1 MRTTGEHTPIPH
13 LVSTLFEDISPLG
26 NQVKRSFLPVF
37 KAKSKLSGKYH
48 VLKWIE
54 TSTPDS
60 KHLFALIN
68 ESKFSF
74 DANGLP
80 SGVRLLE
87 DEKTILLTR
96 DYLPGVPL
104 DHFWKTVRFKN
115 RFVTIKAICKALQ
128 PILYELAQE
137 NIVHCDIKPSNMLVS
152 NVNGTLSLQLID
164 FGLAID
170 TAQINDRQ
178 VLFPLGYAAPELILN
193 RLDLVDERTDI
204 FSVGIL
210 IWRLLSGELPLKHSN
225 PSIYTNLQLNHPLPD
240 HSSIP
245 KDWLIFLQKA
255 TKKPQFRTAPRYITN
270 DEIKLELEKSKN
282 ERFPNFDELVTEMNN
297 LTSHQSWW
305 KRLV

>member
-1 MRTTGEHTPIPH
+1 VSTIHEHTKIPD

-26 NQVKRSFLPVF
+26 NQFKRSFLPVF
-37 KAKSKLSGKYH
+37 KAKSDQTGKYH

-54 TSTPDS
+54 KPTTDS
-60 KHLFALIN
+60 KQSVTLLN
-68 ESKFSF
+68 EAKFSF
-74 DANGLP
+74 DFKGLP
-80 SGVRLLE
+80 NGARILE
-87 DEKTILLTR
+87 DQETILFIR
-96 DYLPGVPL
+96 DYLPGVTL
-104 DHFWKTVRFKN
+104 DHFWTTVPFKN
-115 RFVTIKAICKALQ
+115 RLVTIIAICKALQ
-128 PILYELAQE
+128 PILVRLAQE
-137 NIVHCDIKPSNMLVS
+137 NIVHCDIKPSNILVL
-152 NVNGTLSLQLID
+152 NENGSMTLQLID

-170 TAQINDRQ
+170 TKQLNDRQ

-204 FSVGIL
+204 FSIGIL

-255 TKKPQFRTAPRYITN
+255 TKKPQFRTAPRYLTN
-270 DEIKLELEKSKN
+270 DEIKLELEKAKN
-282 ERFPNFDELVTEMNN
+282 ERFDDFDELVMEMNN

-305 KRLV
+305 KRFV